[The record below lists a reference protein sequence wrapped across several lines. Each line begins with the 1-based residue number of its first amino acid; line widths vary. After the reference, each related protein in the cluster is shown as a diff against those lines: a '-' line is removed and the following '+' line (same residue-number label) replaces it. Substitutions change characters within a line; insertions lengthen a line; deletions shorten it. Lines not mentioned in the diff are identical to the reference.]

1 MENFEQILKE
11 LNTLPIFKMSLGSK
25 ELFHSNFFEYLWSID
40 TQKFIGLINDLF
52 GKEVLDKNNSMS
64 YELSREK
71 ENFDICIHHQ
81 DGKKTVYDV
90 IIENK
95 VKSIPNKK
103 QLDDYVGK
111 VKNHKQVQ
119 DANYLLLSLIEDF
132 PDKAKIEEKGI
143 WTIVNY
149 NHLHA
154 AIDKSFPNDASKH
167 SVYIK
172 DYLEFIHLMQELQKE
187 IIPSNFIYET
197 LWPNYADYK
206 TYRLHDLYIKL
217 RGLKFL
223 AMLKNQLENM
233 GIASDI
239 VSIGGDK
246 LRVAHNQDNSSN
258 SLKVYL
264 NWNVFNAVGQIAA
277 FIYRGG
283 NEIYEIVIQGN
294 QYRHGINYY
303 DDSDPQLKNWI
314 QNKNDKAII
323 EIWNRVGKNSFMN
336 GYYWEQD
343 LQPFNKQYRKE
354 KPYCQYKPDY
364 VYRYRDIS
372 KEKIGDLL
380 KGMVED
386 IQYTYSI
393 YNHSNL

>member
-1 MENFEQILKE
+1 MPFKQILTD
-11 LNTLPIFKMSLGSK
+11 LNKLPIFKMSLGSK
-25 ELFHSNFFEYLWSID
+25 ELFHSNFLEYLWSID
-40 TQKFIGLINDLF
+40 NRKFIELINKLF
-52 GKEVLDKNNSMS
+52 GKEVLDKNNSTL

-111 VKNHKQVQ
+111 VKNHKQVE
-119 DANYLLLSLIEDF
+119 DAKYLLLSLIEDF
-132 PDKAKIEEKGI
+132 PDKANIEGEGI

-154 AIDKSFPNDASKH
+154 AIDKSFPNNASKH

-172 DYLEFIHLMQELQKE
+172 DYLEFIHLMQELQNE
-187 IIPSNFIYET
+187 IIPSNFST
-197 LWPNYADYK
+197 DNLWTNYGNYK

-223 AMLKNQLENM
+223 DMLKSELDKQ
-233 GIASDI
+233 GIKSDI
-239 VSIGGDK
+239 VSIAGDK
-246 LRVAHNQDNSSN
+246 LRAWYNNNPNAPKHQ
-258 SLKVYL
+258 VYL

-283 NEIYEIVIQGN
+283 NEIYEIVIQGP

-303 DDSDPQLKNWI
+303 DANNLQLKTWI
-314 QNKNDKAII
+314 QNKNDQAISA
-323 EIWNRVGKNSFMN
+323 IWSIVGKNNFMKE
-336 GYYWEQD
+336 YYWNQQ
-343 LQPFNKQYRKE
+343 LQQFNTKYK
-354 KPYCQYKPDY
+354 KGKAYCQYKPDY
-364 VYRYRDIS
+364 VYRYWDIS
-372 KEKIGDLL
+372 KEKIDDLL
-380 KGMVED
+380 NGMVED
-386 IQYTYSI
+386 IAYTL
-393 YNHSNL
+393 NNVKP

>member
-1 MENFEQILKE
+1 MAFRKILSN
-11 LNTLPIFKMSLGSK
+11 LNSLPIFKMSLGSK
-25 ELFHSNFFEYLWSID
+25 ELFHSNFLEYLWSVD
-40 TQKFIGLINDLF
+40 NKRFINLINELF
-52 GKEVLDKNNSMS
+52 GEVVLNAGTA

-81 DGKKTVYDV
+81 DGKKTIYDV

-103 QLDDYVGK
+103 QLDDYVAK
-111 VKNHKQVQ
+111 VNKHKQVH

-132 PDKAKIEEKGI
+132 PDKAKIENWK
-143 WTIVNY
+143 IVNY
-149 NHLHA
+149 DNLHV
-154 AIDKSFPNDASKH
+154 AISKH
-167 SVYIK
+167 YKRLGKNDDVYIQ
-172 DYLEFIHLMQELQKE
+172 DYLDFIELMQKLESE
-187 IIPSNFIYET
+187 ITPRTFCNEN
-197 LWPNYADYK
+197 LWPNYEDYK

-217 RGLKFL
+217 RGLKFIT
-223 AMLKNQLENM
+223 MLKDKLDSKNIE
-233 GIASDI
+233 SKI

-314 QNKNDKAII
+314 HNKNDEAIT
-323 EIWNRVGKNSFMN
+323 EIWKRVGKNSFMN
-336 GYYWEQD
+336 EYYWEPD

-364 VYRYRDIS
+364 VYRYWDIS
-372 KEKIGDLL
+372 KENIDDLL

-386 IQYTYSI
+386 IQYTI
-393 YNHSNL
+393 QHI

>member
-1 MENFEQILKE
+1 MAFREILSN
-11 LNTLPIFKMSLGSK
+11 LNELPIFKMSLGSK
-25 ELFHSNFFEYLWSID
+25 ELFHSNFLEYLWSID
-40 TQKFIGLINDLF
+40 NKRFINLINELF
-52 GKEVLDKNNSMS
+52 GRVVLNAGTT

-71 ENFDICIHHQ
+71 ENFDICIHH
-81 DGKKTVYDV
+81 KEENKTIYDV

-95 VKSIPNKK
+95 VKSIPNEK
-103 QLDDYVGK
+103 QLKDYVAK
-111 VKNHKQVQ
+111 VQKHNPNPT
-119 DANYLLLSLIEDF
+119 ANYLLLSLIEDF
-132 PDKAKIEEKGI
+132 PDKAKIEEEGI

-172 DYLEFIHLMQELQKE
+172 DYLEFIHLMQELEGE
-187 IIPSNFIYET
+187 ITPQTFCNEK
-197 LWPNYADYK
+197 LWPNYKNYK
-206 TYRLHDLYIKL
+206 AYRLHDLYIKL

-223 AMLKNQLENM
+223 DMLKSELDKQN
-233 GIASDI
+233 IKWDI
-239 VSIGGDK
+239 VSIAGDK
-246 LRVAHNQDNSSN
+246 LRAWYNNNPNIPDGQ
-258 SLKVYL
+258 KVYL

-277 FIYRGG
+277 FIYRGD

-314 QNKNDKAII
+314 QNKNDKAIT
-323 EIWNRVGKNSFMN
+323 EIWNRVGNNSFMN
-336 GYYWEQD
+336 EYYWNQK
-343 LQPFNKQYRKE
+343 QQSFNTKYRKE
-354 KPYCQYKPDY
+354 KAYCQYKPDY
-364 VYRYRDIS
+364 VYRYQDIS

-386 IQYTYSI
+386 IQYTI
-393 YNHSNL
+393 NNVKP

>member
-1 MENFEQILKE
+1 MANFEKKLE
-11 LNTLPIFKMSLGSK
+11 DLNALPIFKMSLGSK
-25 ELFHSNFFEYLWSID
+25 ELFHSNFLEYLWSID
-40 TQKFIGLINDLF
+40 TQKFIGLINKLF
-52 GKEVLDKNNSMS
+52 GKEVLDKNNSTL

-111 VKNHKQVQ
+111 VNNHKQVH
-119 DANYLLLSLIEDF
+119 ANYLLLSLIEDF
-132 PDKAKIEEKGI
+132 PDKAKIEEEGI

-154 AIDKSFPNDASKH
+154 AIDKSFRNDTSKH

-172 DYLEFIHLMQELQKE
+172 DYLEFIHLMQELQNE
-187 IIPSNFIYET
+187 IIPSNFST
-197 LWPNYADYK
+197 DNLWTNYGNYK

-223 AMLKNQLENM
+223 DMLRSELDKQ
-233 GIASDI
+233 GIKSDI

-246 LRVAHNQDNSSN
+246 LRVAHNHGNSSN
-258 SLKVYL
+258 SFKVYL

-303 DDSDPQLKNWI
+303 DASDTQLKSWI
-314 QNKNDKAII
+314 QNKNDEAIV
-323 EIWNRVGKNSFMN
+323 EIWKRVCKNSFMN
-336 GYYWEQD
+336 EYYWKQN
-343 LQPFNKQYRKE
+343 LQPFNTQYRKE

-386 IQYTYSI
+386 IQYTI
-393 YNHSNL
+393 QHI

>member
-1 MENFEQILKE
+1 MADFKQILE
-11 LNTLPIFKMSLGSK
+11 NLNTLPIFKMSLGSK
-25 ELFHSNFFEYLWSID
+25 ELFHSNFLEYLWSID
-40 TQKFIGLINDLF
+40 TQKFIGLINALF
-52 GKEVLDKNNSMS
+52 GEEVLDKNNSTS

-81 DGKKTVYDV
+81 EGKKTVYDV

-95 VKSIPNKK
+95 VKSIPNKQ

-111 VKNHKQVQ
+111 VNNHKQVH
-119 DANYLLLSLIEDF
+119 ANYLLLSLIEDF
-132 PDKAKIEEKGI
+132 PDKAKIEAEGI

-149 NHLHA
+149 NHLHT
-154 AIDKSFPNDASKH
+154 AIANSFPKDESNH

-172 DYLEFIHLMQELQKE
+172 DYLDFIHLMQELQKE
-187 IIPSNFIYET
+187 IIPYPFVDKT
-197 LWPNYADYK
+197 LWPNYGDYK

-223 AMLKNQLENM
+223 AMLKNELENR

-264 NWNVFNAVGQIAA
+264 NWHVFNAVGQIAA

-303 DDSDPQLKNWI
+303 DNSDAKLKSLI
-314 QNKNDKAII
+314 QNKDDNAIR
-323 EIWNRVGKNSFMN
+323 EIWNRVCGNNFMN
-336 GYYWEQD
+336 QYYWDQKSIM
-343 LQPFNKQYRKE
+343 FNNKYK
-354 KPYCQYKPDY
+354 KGKAYCQYKPDY

-386 IQYTYSI
+386 IQYTI
-393 YNHSNL
+393 QQIQP

>member
-1 MENFEQILKE
+1 MDFRRILAN
-11 LNTLPIFKMSLGSK
+11 LNAIPIFKMSLGSK
-25 ELFHSNFFEYLWSID
+25 ELFHSNFMEYLWSID
-40 TQKFIGLINDLF
+40 KQKFIGLINNLF
-52 GKEVLDKNNSMS
+52 GYVVLNSS
-64 YELSREK
+64 TTYELSREK

-81 DGKKTVYDV
+81 DDNKNTIYDV

-95 VKSIPNKK
+95 VKSIPNKQ
-103 QLDDYVGK
+103 QLDTYV
-111 VKNHKQVQ
+111 VKGANHKQ
-119 DANYLLLSLIEDF
+119 AKYLLLSLIENF
-132 PDKAKIEEKGI
+132 PDKAKIEEEGI

-167 SVYIK
+167 SIYIQ

-187 IIPSNFIYET
+187 IIPTNFIDET
-197 LWPNYADYK
+197 LWPNYDDYK

-223 AMLKNQLENM
+223 AMLKNKLEDR

-246 LRVAHNQDNSSN
+246 LRVAHNQENSSN

-303 DDSDPQLKNWI
+303 DENDTNLKSLI
-314 QNKNDKAII
+314 QRKHDQAIV
-323 EIWNRVGKNSFMN
+323 EIWNIVRGDDFIHN
-336 GYYWEQD
+336 YWWSR
-343 LQPFNKQYRKE
+343 QPQSLIGTYKKG

-364 VYRYRDIS
+364 VYKYIDIS
-372 KEKIGDLL
+372 KEKISTLMD
-380 KGMVED
+380 GMVAD
-386 IQYTYSI
+386 IEHTL
-393 YNHSNL
+393 HSVKP

>member
-1 MENFEQILKE
+1 MAFEEILSN
-11 LNTLPIFKMSLGSK
+11 LNKLPIFKMSLGSK
-25 ELFHSNFFEYLWSID
+25 ELFHSNFLEYLWSID
-40 TQKFIGLINDLF
+40 NKRFINLINELF
-52 GKEVLDKNNSMS
+52 GRGPVLNAGTT

-81 DGKKTVYDV
+81 VGNKTIYDV

-111 VKNHKQVQ
+111 VQNHKQVQ

-132 PDKAKIEEKGI
+132 PDKAKIKEEGI

-154 AIDKSFPNDASKH
+154 VIDKSFPNDASKH

-172 DYLEFIHLMQELQKE
+172 DYLEFIHLMQELEGE
-187 IIPSNFIYET
+187 ITPSTFCNEN
-197 LWPNYADYK
+197 LWPNYEDYK
-206 TYRLHDLYIKL
+206 AYRLHDLYIKL

-223 AMLKNQLENM
+223 DMLKSELDKQN
-233 GIASDI
+233 IKSDI
-239 VSIGGDK
+239 VSIAGDK
-246 LRVAHNQDNSSN
+246 LRAWYNNNLNAPKHQ
-258 SLKVYL
+258 VYL

-303 DDSDPQLKNWI
+303 DASDPQLKNWI
-314 QNKNDKAII
+314 QNKNDKAIT
-323 EIWNRVGKNSFMN
+323 EIWNRVGNNSFMN
-336 GYYWEQD
+336 EYYWNQK
-343 LQPFNKQYRKE
+343 QQSFNMQYRKE
-354 KPYCQYKPDY
+354 KAYCQYKPDY
-364 VYRYRDIS
+364 VYRYQDIS

-386 IQYTYSI
+386 IQYTI
-393 YNHSNL
+393 NNVKP